1 MIRNIKKLIDEFI
14 EKVMEDIIGFKVIIV
29 FYLQFNLTQ

>member
-14 EKVMEDIIGFKVIIV
+14 EKVMEDIIRFKFIIV
-29 FYLQFNLTQ
+29 FYLLFNLTQ